1 MTAVFIMIYDPQF
14 FMDEN
19 SKMSAPG
26 RVKNWHAQQD
36 TLQRDPVLILSDE
49 LLEISRLGFMVYST
63 QALCKIHNGKDLAIW
78 LYMEDDEGFAW
89 SVFSIPVS

>member
-36 TLQRDPVLILSDE
+36 TLERDPVLILSDE
-49 LLEISRLGFMVYST
+49 LLV
-63 QALCKIHNGKDLAIW
+63 
-78 LYMEDDEGFAW
+78 
-89 SVFSIPVS
+89 P